1 MLDILEKHRKYNI
14 LYIYNFLDYLHFEI
28 CIILVKILV
37 KKQYRLEKHFTN
49 IIVKGLQW
57 NRYFFSFNIRS
68 DT

>member
-49 IIVKGLQW
+49 IIVKGLQ
-57 NRYFFSFNIRS
+57 
-68 DT
+68 